1 MTPPAPPPAPPP
13 GPLDGLVVLDLTQML
28 SGPFCTMIL
37 GDLGARIVKVEQ
49 PGRGDIS
56 RPTARLAGDDDPKGF
71 GAYFASINRNK
82 ESVVVDLKQPG
93 GRDVIRRLVPQVDIL
108 AENYRA
114 GVMER
119 LGLGYETL
127 AALNPR
133 LVYGAIRGFGDPR
146 TGASPYADWP
156 AFDVIAQ
163 AMGGMMGITGPRGGP
178 PTKIGPGVGDLI
190 PALYSVSGI
199 LAAVIRAAR
208 TGRGQFVDVAMM
220 DAVMAVCERAI
231 YQNTWFGE
239 VPGPEGNRHP
249 LICPFG
255 MFPAADGH
263 VAIGCMHDHFW
274 AKLAEAMGVPE
285 AGADPRYATNAA
297 RVRHRDEVDGMVAA
311 WTARLTKAE
320 LARRL
325 GGTVPVGPVNTA
337 EDIVADPHTAARA
350 MLAEVEQPG
359 ADGPRRIA
367 NTPLRFTES
376 AAGVRHRAPLLG
388 EHTDALLSEFGF
400 TPAEIARLRAGGAVA

>member
-1 MTPPAPPPAPPP
+1 MTPP

-49 PGRGDIS
+49 PGKGDIS
-56 RPTARLAGDDDPKGF
+56 RPTARLPGDDDPKGF

-82 ESVVVDLKQPG
+82 ESIAVDLKQPG
-93 GRDVIRRLVPQVDIL
+93 GRDVIRRIVPRVDVL
-108 AENYRA
+108 AENFRA

-127 AALNPR
+127 AQLNPR
-133 LVYGAIRGFGDPR
+133 LVYGSIRGFGDPR
-146 TGASPYADWP
+146 TGESPYVDWP
-156 AFDVIAQ
+156 AFDVVAQ
-163 AMGGMMGITGPRGGP
+163 AMGGMMGITGPRGGA

-199 LAAVIRAAR
+199 LAAVIRAGR

-220 DAVMAVCERAI
+220 DAVMAICERAI

-285 AGADPRYATNAA
+285 AGADPRYATNRE
-297 RVRHRDEVDGMVAA
+297 RVRHRDEVDGMVAD
-311 WTARLTKAE
+311 WTAQLTKDE
-320 LARRL
+320 LKARL
-325 GGTVPVGPVNTA
+325 GGTVPFGPVNTA
-337 EDIVADPHTAARA
+337 EDIVHDPHTAART

-359 ADGPRRIA
+359 AGTKRIA
-367 NTPLRFTES
+367 NTPLRFSES
-376 AAGVRHRAPLLG
+376 GVGVRHRAPLLG
-388 EHTDALLSEFGF
+388 EHTDAILGEFGF
-400 TPAEIARLRAGGAVA
+400 APAEVAGLRAAGAVA